1 MKNNLGMEK
10 QGTISIT
17 LGATLGAITTTI
29 DGAPTSQTNLIRAP
43 TKPGRPSMVYSS
55 GTGTLSWAASGTQGS
70 SVQLTYINYEVYFAR
85 DNVNFTSIVNIV
97 NSTSISR
104 SITVGTYYIKA
115 KNYYNQY
122 SVDSDPYTITQPS
135 ITITTT
141 NLIYNDVARQYKV
154 YHTISDI
161 NGTASIS
168 ATITDGTHTT
178 GGNNS
183 FTLFTFLNSTTTGY
197 KTCDITVTDSLN
209 LSDSARNTFSL
220 SVTFNSA
227 PTINLDTG
235 TCEIVLPSPTNVS
248 RYTYSWS
255 SSPVAAIVGVTN
267 TKVVSILP
275 KTVTFSC
282 IVTEVNA
289 HGFEKSH
296 PELTV
301 SMVRPTNLGDIS
313 FGNITFDSFNISWT
327 DLGTNGDPLQS
338 PTVHIYYSNSYF
350 SKDNLSGIS
359 SVDVTSSVSPRIIIV
374 SAPGEYFVRLV
385 KEYTFYGIFESNLVS
400 LKTRYINPI
409 NNLEIRVIF
418 TEGFANISYID
429 IFPSITEG
437 QPSTSF
443 TNYDYRIYVDNIEVN
458 YDAWDEIYFPSK
470 NFHRIRNIDT
480 GKDQYEL
487 INLKIENIMYNTI
500 ERSNFVIDTFE
511 GSFYNITSRTVGP
524 LRRAWSQVIHGYD
537 DSRNELEVLYERK
550 DTDGVWG
557 VPREPNTYS
566 LLYLRFTDENYPDAL
581 DLATLRPFDDYVSQM
596 IPIKTFGTY
605 ERLYSGDLTDYLVQ
619 PYTRFIFLMK
629 SVINDP
635 LWSTD
640 EPLTHQYNTLY
651 GRALEVNMNN
661 ALSY

>member
-1 MKNNLGMEK
+1 
-10 QGTISIT
+10 
-17 LGATLGAITTTI
+17 
-29 DGAPTSQTNLIRAP
+29 
-43 TKPGRPSMVYSS
+43 
-55 GTGTLSWAASGTQGS
+55 
-70 SVQLTYINYEVYFAR
+70 
-85 DNVNFTSIVNIV
+85 
-97 NSTSISR
+97 
-104 SITVGTYYIKA
+104 
-115 KNYYNQY
+115 
-122 SVDSDPYTITQPS
+122 
-135 ITITTT
+135 
-141 NLIYNDVARQYKV
+141 
-154 YHTISDI
+154 
-161 NGTASIS
+161 
-168 ATITDGTHTT
+168 
-178 GGNNS
+178 
-183 FTLFTFLNSTTTGY
+183 
-197 KTCDITVTDSLN
+197 
-209 LSDSARNTFSL
+209 
-220 SVTFNSA
+220 
-227 PTINLDTG
+227 
-235 TCEIVLPSPTNVS
+235 
-248 RYTYSWS
+248 
-255 SSPVAAIVGVTN
+255 
-267 TKVVSILP
+267 
-275 KTVTFSC
+275 
-282 IVTEVNA
+282 
-289 HGFEKSH
+289 
-296 PELTV
+296 
-301 SMVRPTNLGDIS
+301 MVRPTNLGDIS

-400 LKTRYINPI
+400 LKTMYINPI

-511 GSFYNITSRTVGP
+511 GSFYNITSRTVVP

-651 GRALEVNMNN
+651 SRALEVNMNN